1 MNTKTVRELR
11 SIAKDKGL
19 LGFYKLKKNDLV
31 ALLLEQSAEEMPTPA
46 PRSKRKK
53 RRSVAPVRIIPSPQ
67 EIRNA
72 ASKASSRVKNS
83 ILVLHDSAKKPLK
96 GYVEGEARKEN
107 QEEEDVDLTPHE
119 HERALKGSYSS
130 FVMAGKPKIDINSYF
145 DQAKPHIK
153 MLIENQLKE
162 MGSAKIIMIL
172 WVMWKKHIKL
182 LIDPEDFED
191 AVDKGRPALLVSPS
205 LQEMDEFEKE
215 EMKKSKP
222 LVKNKLNE

>member
-1 MNTKTVRELR
+1 M
-11 SIAKDKGL
+11 
-19 LGFYKLKKNDLV
+19 V

>member
-1 MNTKTVRELR
+1 M
-11 SIAKDKGL
+11 
-19 LGFYKLKKNDLV
+19 V
-31 ALLLEQSAEEMPTPA
+31 ALLSEKSAEEMPTPA
-46 PRSKRKK
+46 PKSKGKE
-53 RRSVAPVRIIPSPQ
+53 RRPIAPVKIIPSPQ
-67 EIRNA
+67 EIKNA
-72 ASKASSRVKNS
+72 ANKAFSKVKNK
-83 ILVLHDSAKKPLK
+83 LELPNSAKNTLK

-107 QEEEDVDLTPHE
+107 QEEDVDLTPHE
-119 HERALKGSYSS
+119 HERALKGSYRS